1 MALVEIKLSPGDVA
15 YATTEAVSRFNY
27 NRAKGNDASR
37 GAAPTWVEQVA
48 REISGC
54 LGEIAIAR
62 WQDKFPFTSRGAAPT
77 WVEQVAREISGC
89 LGEIA
94 IARWQDKFPF
104 TLFADRKSGDVGEFE
119 VRTTAY
125 QTGKLLIDPS
135 DNPERKY
142 LLVTLPSHYTANIIG
157 WMYGWEA
164 QDQKFFD
171 PKMRFPCYAIQ
182 QEYLRDPRSLVSG

>member
-1 MALVEIKLSPGDVA
+1 MVIEIKLSAGDVA
-15 YATTEAVSRFNY
+15 YASTEAVARFNY

-62 WQDKFPFTSRGAAPT
+62 WQDKFPFS
-77 WVEQVAREISGC
+77 
-89 LGEIA
+89 
-94 IARWQDKFPF
+94 
-104 TLFADRKSGDVGEFE
+104 LFEDRKKGDVGEFE

-125 QTGKLLIDPS
+125 QTGKLLIVPD

-142 LLVTLPSHYTANIIG
+142 LLVTLPSHYTAIIHG
-157 WMYGWEA
+157 WMYGYEA
-164 QDQKFFD
+164 QTEKFYNTT
-171 PKMRFPCYAIQ
+171 MRTPVFAVQ
-182 QEYLRDPRSLVSG
+182 QQYLNPPETIHG

>member
-27 NRAKGNDASR
+27 NRAKGNDA
-37 GAAPTWVEQVA
+37 
-48 REISGC
+48 
-54 LGEIAIAR
+54 
-62 WQDKFPFTSRGAAPT
+62 SRGAAPT

>member
-1 MALVEIKLSPGDVA
+1 MVEIRLSPGDVA

-54 LGEIAIAR
+54 LGELAIAR
-62 WQDKFPFTSRGAAPT
+62 WQDKFPFSLF
-77 WVEQVAREISGC
+77 EARK
-89 LGEIA
+89 
-94 IARWQDKFPF
+94 D
-104 TLFADRKSGDVGEFE
+104 GDVGEFE

-125 QTGKLLIDPS
+125 STGKLLIVPD

-142 LLVTLPSHYTANIIG
+142 LLVTLPSHYTARIMG
-157 WMYGWEA
+157 WMYGYEA
-164 QDQKFFD
+164 QTPQFFD
-171 PKMRFPCYAIQ
+171 PKMRMPCYAVQ
-182 QEYLRDPRSLVSG
+182 QEYLRNPRELLNG

>member
-1 MALVEIKLSPGDVA
+1 MVVIKLSPGDVA
-15 YATTEAVSRFNY
+15 YASTEAVARFNY

-62 WQDKFPFTSRGAAPT
+62 WQDKFPFS
-77 WVEQVAREISGC
+77 
-89 LGEIA
+89 
-94 IARWQDKFPF
+94 
-104 TLFADRKSGDVGEFE
+104 LFEDRKDGDVGEFE

-125 QTGKLLIDPS
+125 QTGKLLIVPD

-142 LLVTLPSHYTANIIG
+142 LLVTLPSHYTANIVG
-157 WMYGWEA
+157 WMHGYEA
-164 QDQKFFD
+164 QDPKYFD
-171 PKMRFPCYAIQ
+171 PKMRMPCYAVTQ
-182 QEYLRDPRSLVSG
+182 DKLHPPEMLLHGQY

>member
-1 MALVEIKLSPGDVA
+1 MVIEIKLSPGDVA
-15 YATTEAVSRFNY
+15 YASTEAVARFNY

-62 WQDKFPFTSRGAAPT
+62 WQDKFPFS
-77 WVEQVAREISGC
+77 
-89 LGEIA
+89 
-94 IARWQDKFPF
+94 
-104 TLFADRKSGDVGEFE
+104 LFEDRKKGDVGEFE

-125 QTGKLLIDPS
+125 QTGKLLIVPD

-142 LLVTLPSHYTANIIG
+142 LLVTLPSHYTALIHG
-157 WMYGWEA
+157 WMYGYEA
-164 QDQKFFD
+164 QVPEYFD
-171 PKMRFPCYAIQ
+171 HKMRMPVYAVTQ
-182 QEYLRDPRSLVSG
+182 DKLHPPEMLLHG

>member
-1 MALVEIKLSPGDVA
+1 LVIEIKLSPGDVA
-15 YATTEAVSRFNY
+15 YASTEAVARFNY

-62 WQDKFPFTSRGAAPT
+62 WQDKFPFS
-77 WVEQVAREISGC
+77 
-89 LGEIA
+89 
-94 IARWQDKFPF
+94 
-104 TLFADRKSGDVGEFE
+104 LFEDRKKGDVGEFE

-125 QTGKLLIDPS
+125 QTGKLLIVPD

-142 LLVTLPSHYTANIIG
+142 LLVTLPSHYTALIHG
-157 WMYGWEA
+157 WMYGYEA
-164 QDQKFFD
+164 QVPEYFD
-171 PKMRFPCYAIQ
+171 HKMRMPVYAVTQ
-182 QEYLRDPRSLVSG
+182 DKLHPPEMLLHG